1 MVIGC
6 PEPRNQPTGSCA
18 CCASLKMLR
27 EDQWCYS
34 PEQTHT
40 SIYWSK
46 YKRELVCMM
55 ATSSKS
61 KDDSKTAQ
69 KRRCAQRGQFGIALV
84 TPMQPT
90 RSRYNVPRTAT
101 TTHCLLEA
109 TLAEDMD
116 RRETAPKWM
125 NQAHQLMV
133 HQHRS
138 HGRPQCRWTRTGA
151 SSVRRMMAS
160 IC

>member
-1 MVIGC
+1 MVIGF
-6 PEPRNQPTGSCA
+6 PEPRNQLTGSCA

-27 EDQWCYS
+27 EDHWCYS

-40 SIYWSK
+40 SIYWST

-61 KDDSKTAQ
+61 KDASKTSQ
-69 KRRCAQRGQFGIALV
+69 KRCCAQRGQFGIAFV
-84 TPMQPT
+84 TPMQPA
-90 RSRYNVPRTAT
+90 RPIYNVPWTAT

-109 TLAEDMD
+109 TWAEDLD

-125 NQAHQLMV
+125 NQVHQLLV

-138 HGRPQCRWTRTGA
+138 HVRPQRRWTRTGA
-151 SSVRRMMAS
+151 SSVRRVMTS